1 MPMSDDKVYEQMM
14 NDILAIYSQAENE
27 MLEKVAK
34 RVAKGITTE
43 GWNESKLHDT
53 QKLNKELLALVHQVN
68 KRAKVKILKGAKV
81 QFYAGSK
88 EDFDKMEVPLHL
100 KQLLKATYGL
110 IDDASSKVLRNANDA
125 YQQIMAH
132 GTTGLLAGTDT
143 RIQAT
148 QKMLNE
154 YVSKG
159 ITTFIDKAGRNWSLS
174 SYAEM
179 CARTVSSHAAIQGQI
194 ERQLSVGEDLVKVSE
209 IGTTC
214 PICMRWQGVVL
225 SISGNHPKYHSL
237 DTARAAGLFHS
248 NCKHT
253 ITMFVPELDGE
264 GKVEPSDVDTNSEAF
279 KRNKLIEKQRSY
291 ERNIRYWKNR
301 EAVAI
306 TDSEKLKAHSKVKYW
321 QYKNMLHC
329 EKNGLRRQY
338 ARECNLKGDANGK
351 MGTFIGGTVKEFE
364 NLYKDVI
371 GEDAKKVHKTL
382 LKMDFQMSEKQDYQ
396 KWLRDEI
403 MDLDQLDLDKAMM
416 KDSKNKSVTP
426 TSLYKKYI
434 GDSPMQDYTVVSEFE
449 KGTKEYKSGY
459 AKWLKQQI
467 EEIGVTYKV
476 KPQYKEVSQYKE
488 VNESIPD
495 EDKKLS
501 ATELYKKYH
510 NGKKPTEAYKE
521 AGGEEGTG
529 MKYGKWVETQ
539 KKELI
544 KNGITKKVP
553 FENSSVQK
561 NKEIIVQATKTIKE
575 AKEKL
580 EKMSTKTATKEKQ
593 SGTSIESI
601 RERYKDLPNS
611 VLNDFQKKVQS
622 GNEKAIENMIGRLE
636 KVLSTN
642 RDNDVAKKSLE
653 LWKEARDYVSK
664 NKTSQQ
670 DDKKDKEVVVGSK
683 EWNKKVT
690 SIHKKVAK
698 PSSNYTKAVD
708 DSIIEK
714 LSKSSQN
721 YQKAYLKAISK
732 VKKVAN
738 EQEGS
743 YYSKIRKCVNIDFDL
758 LKRQSESY
766 DGSFSDVHTWFH
778 EIGHAIDD
786 VHGLPSQK
794 KSFLQA
800 IEKDK
805 EKLLTSD
812 GKLTE
817 SVKETIREMKSGSRG
832 LQDTLSGIGT
842 KDYVQWRHDED
853 YWARGDRKKETASE
867 LFAHLSAAM
876 VDERQYVMMKKH
888 FPNALAE
895 FEKAISDNEVKK

>member
-88 EDFDKMEVPLHL
+88 KDFDKMEVPLHL

-154 YVSKG
+154 YASKG

-237 DTARAAGLFHS
+237 DTARAAGLFHP

-264 GKVEPSDVDTNSEAF
+264 GKVEPSDVDTNSECF

-306 TDSEKLKAHSKVKYW
+306 TDSEKLKAHSKIKYW

-371 GEDAKKVHKTL
+371 GEDAKKPYAMLKYNLTL
-382 LKMDFQMSEKQDYQ
+382 FSKPSDAPKYE

-403 MDLDQLDLDKAMM
+403 LSLDELDIDKAQM
-416 KDSKNKSVTP
+416 KDATKKFVTP

-434 GDSPMQDYTVVSEFE
+434 GDTPSKDWAAVSPYE

-459 AKWLKQQI
+459 AKWLKEQI
-467 EEIGVTYKV
+467 EEIGVSYKV
-476 KPQYKEVSQYKE
+476 KGPTPDVLPKVA
-488 VNESIPD
+488 D
-495 EDKKLS
+495 EDRELS
-501 ATELYKKYH
+501 ATALYKKYH
-510 NGKKPTEAYKE
+510 SGEKPTEAYRRL
-521 AGGEEGTG
+521 GGEVGTG
-529 MKYGKWVETQ
+529 MKYGKWVETE
-539 KKELI
+539 KKKLLSGTPEPTKPKYVSKPVEKHKETIRKTTETIRKAKELATPKPVVHSLVPRPSNSILNEMTNYYNERLKLVSTLINQPLDGISTKLKISKEEAKEVLAQDLSKMFNECEFGMRI
-544 KNGITKKVP
+544 K
-553 FENSSVQK
+553 S
-561 NKEIIVQATKTIKE
+561 KTIKDILTTDCGFKNLFE
-575 AKEKL
+575 VGKSGGCSNKKIRGEGEDSVFGYLDNWTSNKEDRPVYGMLMPKYDG
-580 EKMSTKTATKEKQ
+580 KNPKIKQ
-593 SGTSIESI
+593 YYHRGPGAFYGDGITLVFDKCIKDNVSFTIGDSLDYSI
-601 RERYKDLPNS
+601 RVTGCEVSNPEFRGCHRNFGWAYSNAKLDGVDNPSEMLMKVASDSDRYIEIQIHGKQTKKDL
-611 VLNDFQKKVQS
+611 
-622 GNEKAIENMIGRLE
+622 
-636 KVLSTN
+636 
-642 RDNDVAKKSLE
+642 AKYISHVYMSRE
-653 LWKEARDYVSK
+653 
-664 NKTSQQ
+664 
-670 DDKKDKEVVVGSK
+670 DKE
-683 EWNKKVT
+683 
-690 SIHKKVAK
+690 
-698 PSSNYTKAVD
+698 
-708 DSIIEK
+708 
-714 LSKSSQN
+714 L
-721 YQKAYLKAISK
+721 
-732 VKKVAN
+732 
-738 EQEGS
+738 
-743 YYSKIRKCVNIDFDL
+743 
-758 LKRQSESY
+758 
-766 DGSFSDVHTWFH
+766 
-778 EIGHAIDD
+778 
-786 VHGLPSQK
+786 
-794 KSFLQA
+794 
-800 IEKDK
+800 
-805 EKLLTSD
+805 EKLLT
-812 GKLTE
+812 E
-817 SVKETIREMKSGSRG
+817 RG
-832 LQDTLSGIGT
+832 IPFT
-842 KDYVQWRHDED
+842 KVHC
-853 YWARGDRKKETASE
+853 K
-867 LFAHLSAAM
+867 
-876 VDERQYVMMKKH
+876 
-888 FPNALAE
+888 
-895 FEKAISDNEVKK
+895 